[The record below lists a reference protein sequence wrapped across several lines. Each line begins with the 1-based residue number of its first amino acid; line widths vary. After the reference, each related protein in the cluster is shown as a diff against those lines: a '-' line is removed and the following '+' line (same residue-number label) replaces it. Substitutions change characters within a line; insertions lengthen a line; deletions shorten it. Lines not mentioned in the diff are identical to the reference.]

1 MESDIQTTSSPKWM
15 FWVGWGISILAAL
28 MLIMSATFKFI
39 RAPEAL
45 EGMKKL
51 GWDES
56 TLLTLGILEIGCTI
70 IFLIPRTSVLGAILL
85 AAYLGGATAT
95 HVRISDAFISPII
108 AGIIV
113 WLGLWLRE
121 PRLRALTPFRQG

>member
-1 MESDIQTTSSPKWM
+1 MESEAPAAASPKWM
-15 FWVGWGISILAAL
+15 IWVGWIITILVVL
-28 MLIMSATFKFI
+28 MLLMSAVFKFI
-39 RAPEAL
+39 KAPEAL
-45 EGMKKL
+45 EGMQKL

-56 TLLTLGILEIGCTI
+56 KLLTLGILEVSCAI
-70 IFLIPRTSVLGAILL
+70 IYLIPRTSVLGAILL

-108 AGIIV
+108 GGILV

-121 PRLRALTPFRQG
+121 SRLRALLPFR